1 MIESAGGDRELAAA
15 LEAMHQTGC
24 ASWSTV
30 ELSVDEFARHLA
42 SCAGEPLTVSWLCG
56 RPATDLYLACACA
69 HGVHTALA
77 AFDEHYLSHV
87 RAFLSH
93 MRPDAEF
100 VDECRQLLREKLF
113 VGAAPKIAEYT
124 GRGSL
129 LGWLRVATVRTALN
143 LRRSRALIAGARRAP
158 SPVEA
163 ESIDEPERSYLQ
175 DRYRDAFR
183 AAIEESFAVLS
194 SEQRNLLRMH
204 FMDGMTLHQLATLFQ
219 VHRGALD
226 RADPTE
232 RARRDAHPSPAAAR
246 ARHRRARQHDA
257 ITRQPARAQHRASA
271 CTGGRFPRRHAA
283 GDSPVARRKNV
294 MKFDSVENP
303 TRSPIAAIL

>member
-219 VHRGALD
+219 VHRATVARWIAQTRRSVLD
-226 RADPTE
+226 ATRTHLQQQLELDTAELDSMMRLLDSQLELSIGHLLAPE
-232 RARRDAHPSPAAAR
+232 GDSPAATPPEIR
-246 ARHRRARQHDA
+246 PWR
-257 ITRQPARAQHRASA
+257 
-271 CTGGRFPRRHAA
+271 GGR
-283 GDSPVARRKNV
+283 
-294 MKFDSVENP
+294 
-303 TRSPIAAIL
+303 T